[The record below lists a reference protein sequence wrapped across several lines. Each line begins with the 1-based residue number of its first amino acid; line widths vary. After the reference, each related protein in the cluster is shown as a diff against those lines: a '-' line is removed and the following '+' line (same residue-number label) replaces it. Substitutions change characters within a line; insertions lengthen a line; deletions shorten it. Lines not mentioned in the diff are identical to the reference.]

1 MSPRLLVFLLALA
14 CLATVG
20 CAHRPGHRH
29 AGIKHPPR
37 KVAMIAK
44 LPSGHRVVHVKGRRY
59 FVHKGVYYAAKGPRG
74 YTVFK
79 KPLH

>member
-1 MSPRLLVFLLALA
+1 
-14 CLATVG
+14 
-20 CAHRPGHRH
+20 
-29 AGIKHPPR
+29 
-37 KVAMIAK
+37 MIAK

-74 YTVFK
+74 YTVVK